1 MDFTALIGTI
11 YGLYFTISTDF
22 YIYLQNFQ

>member
-1 MDFTALIGTI
+1 MDFTALIGII
-11 YGLYFTISTDF
+11 YELHFTILTDF